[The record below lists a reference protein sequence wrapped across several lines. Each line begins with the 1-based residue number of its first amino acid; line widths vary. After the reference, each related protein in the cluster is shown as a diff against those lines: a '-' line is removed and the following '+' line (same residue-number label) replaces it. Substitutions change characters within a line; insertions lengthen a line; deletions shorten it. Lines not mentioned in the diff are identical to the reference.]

1 MKLNLWVPALL
12 AMAVAAPA
20 KAAVV
25 DINLGDDSFAGKFS
39 GPLPQVGGTGAQYD
53 LGVLVRPDD
62 EPNDLLQVYGG
73 FLLTGDAGA
82 RNFDLAAGL
91 GARLIYIDRDVVD
104 GGAFALGGQL
114 EARLPQANRVS
125 FSAYGYYAPSITAF
139 ADFDGYAEIGGD
151 IGYEVIRGGS
161 IYIGGR
167 YVRHDYDVGGKDT
180 VDNGMHIGLRLK
192 F

>member
-1 MKLNLWVPALL
+1 MKLRVLCSAL
-12 AMAVAAPA
+12 AALMMTGTA
-20 KAAVV
+20 AAAVV
-25 DINLGDDSFAGKFS
+25 DVNLGDDSFSGKFS
-39 GPLPQVGGTGAQYD
+39 GPLPKMGGSGAQYD

-62 EPNDLLQVYGG
+62 DPDLLQVYGG

-82 RNFDLAAGL
+82 RDFDLAAGL
-91 GARLIYIDRDVVD
+91 GGRLIYIDRDVVD
-104 GGAFALGGQL
+104 GGVFALGGQL

-125 FSAYGYYAPSITAF
+125 FSAYGYYAPSITSF
-139 ADFDGYAEIGGD
+139 ADFDGYTEIGGD

-167 YVRHDYDVGGKDT
+167 YIRHDYDQFGKDT
-180 VDNGMHIGLRLK
+180 ADNGMHVGLRLK